1 MDIWEIHEENAE
13 NVIRSLECEDLGRNL
28 EVVKDKLINQA
39 GLIKACKDK
48 EEIIKKLK
56 VQNSLLTQ
64 EYQKLKAREVELPN
78 NLATLKQEKEM
89 LELKLMNLQRLN
101 EQLTEER
108 KPNLV
113 IFDLES
119 KINALKKAVNSKD
132 NKILTL
138 KQQLAGVR
146 ESFNSLQEQREKQSS
161 SLLVNMEA
169 EVNKLRVKVK
179 KYKLELQAKE
189 KELLRTYKQLDLIRR
204 KYDKLKLVELA
215 KKNRFGSDEIV
226 KRILE
231 GVCEIVKD
239 ERSIKKRKLDTSQDM
254 DIDTHDLNTPLI
266 ISPSH
271 ITHPSTKSNKPLL
284 QKPPEPPIQPP
295 QPPQPPALKSA
306 LKQNHRPPEPPK
318 APRAALLPD
327 PVEVAQESLPLELI
341 QNAFKKSVPVPMVPT
356 VPTIP
361 TIPNFPAK
369 LAKPEDKKLPE
380 KSLKSDKGV
389 YMQPYEISTDPTSS
403 NYLPT
408 YSSIPKPP
416 FQPQAL
422 QAPSESLPGISK
434 AQEAFSIMKSVY
446 SSDYEFNTANLYLV
460 SEAMKTMHPST
471 IASYLVQEFAGAVS
485 QFSYTD
491 ALEILHF
498 ILNELFGNLQ
508 RDFELLSAMRSF
520 LISNA
525 YKGKIFEGKM
535 SKFPERGYKFDRS
548 LQSLLHTSYILLC
561 KKYFYQPPMRDLL
574 YMLMIR
580 NDTELVS
587 RIFIIWPDFKSQ
599 VTLFSIKTFITLYE
613 NPTEQRKILQQTS
626 MNICQANEHNY
637 LDYYKT
643 IKFLIKKSVIST
655 QSSQEAYD
663 IYAKYLWPAFVS
675 ALSESYT
682 RVIVLKS
689 IGQVIKA
696 LDSFGSHEKTV
707 SELKSNLEEIL
718 TDTQFSSNFTSGFSM
733 KEQKAA
739 ATTLKKL
746 GISSAQVENW
756 LRKYDR

>member
-56 VQNSLLTQ
+56 IQNSLLTQ
-64 EYQKLKAREVELPN
+64 EYQKLKAREIELPN
-78 NLATLKQEKEM
+78 NLATLQQEKEM

-169 EVNKLRVKVK
+169 EVNKLRAKVK

-189 KELLRTYKQLDLIRR
+189 KELLRTYKQMDLIRR
-204 KYDKLKLVELA
+204 KYDKLKLIELA
-215 KKNRFGSDEIV
+215 KRNRLGSDEIV

-231 GVCEIVKD
+231 GVTEIVKD
-239 ERSIKKRKLDTSQDM
+239 DRSIKKRKLDTFQDM
-254 DIDTHDLNTPLI
+254 DIDTQDLHIPLI

-271 ITHPSTKSNKPLL
+271 ITHPSTQSNKPLL

-295 QPPQPPALKSA
+295 QPPLKSA

-318 APRAALLPD
+318 PPRAALLPD
-327 PVEVAQESLPLELI
+327 PVEVSQESLPLELI
-341 QNAFKKSVPVPMVPT
+341 QNAFKKSVPI
-356 VPTIP
+356 PTIP
-361 TIPNFPAK
+361 TIPSK
-369 LAKPEDKKLPE
+369 LAKLEDKKLPE
-380 KSLKSDKGV
+380 KSIKADKGA

-408 YSSIPKPP
+408 YASVPKPHAIQTP
-416 FQPQAL
+416 AE
-422 QAPSESLPGISK
+422 ALPGISK

-460 SEAMKTMHPST
+460 SESMKTIQPAT

-485 QFSYTD
+485 LFSYND

-535 SKFPERGYKFDRS
+535 NKFPERGLSFDRS
-548 LQSLLHTSYILLC
+548 LQSLLHTNYVLLC

-587 RIFIIWPDFKSQ
+587 RIFTIWQDFKSQ
-599 VTLFSIKTFITLYE
+599 VSLFSIKTFITLYE
-613 NPTEQRKILQQTS
+613 NPTEQRKILQQIS

-637 LDYYKT
+637 MDYYKT

-655 QSSQEAYD
+655 QSPQEAYD

-696 LDSFGSHEKTV
+696 LDSFGSHDKTV

-739 ATTLKKL
+739 AITLKKL
-746 GISSAQVENW
+746 GTNSTQVENW